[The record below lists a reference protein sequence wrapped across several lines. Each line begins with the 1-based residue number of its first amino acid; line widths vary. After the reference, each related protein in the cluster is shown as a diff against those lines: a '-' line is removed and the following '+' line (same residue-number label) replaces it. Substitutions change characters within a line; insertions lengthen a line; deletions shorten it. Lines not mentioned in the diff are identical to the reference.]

1 MSDDFT
7 IPELPPV
14 VPIEQPQN
22 AILYSGDLTLA
33 RKVVSIGISLL
44 LIVSIFWLVNY
55 IDEEGV
61 FSLRPS
67 EEAISYQDTYSEM
80 IQLDD
85 VKVPKENILNYSK
98 FKIGASKLPIKF
110 EYIKLLNNK
119 FISKITD
126 INDVDDIKKLTNES
140 IFINKSELPKLSNDE
155 IYWHDLI
162 GMQAINIKD
171 QNLGVIEEINN
182 YGASDIL
189 KVVPTKASV
198 DKEGRE

>member
-1 MSDDFT
+1 MMKKSKEK
-7 IPELPPV
+7 PEL
-14 VPIEQPQN
+14 
-22 AILYSGDLTLA
+22 ILIATVGKSKGLKGEFFLN
-33 RKVVSIGISLL
+33 SLC
-44 LIVSIFWLVNY
+44 
-55 IDEEGV
+55 D
-61 FSLRPS
+61 
-67 EEAISYQDTYSEM
+67 
-80 IQLDD
+80 
-85 VKVPKENILNYSK
+85 PKENILNYSK
-98 FKIGASKLPIKF
+98 FKIGVSKLPIKF

-182 YGASDIL
+182 YGASDIV
-189 KVVPTKASV
+189 KVVPTKSSV
-198 DKEGRE
+198 DKEIRLIPYIKEKYIISHSYDKNCLVVDWELDF

>member
-1 MSDDFT
+1 MMKKSKDK
-7 IPELPPV
+7 PEL
-14 VPIEQPQN
+14 
-22 AILYSGDLTLA
+22 ILIATVGKSKGLKGEFFLN
-33 RKVVSIGISLL
+33 SLC
-44 LIVSIFWLVNY
+44 
-55 IDEEGV
+55 D
-61 FSLRPS
+61 
-67 EEAISYQDTYSEM
+67 
-80 IQLDD
+80 
-85 VKVPKENILNYSK
+85 PKENILNYSK
-98 FKIGASKLPIKF
+98 FKIGVSKLPIKF

-119 FISKITD
+119 FISKIID

-198 DKEGRE
+198 DKEIRLIPYIKEKYIISHSYDKNCLVVDWELDF

>member
-1 MSDDFT
+1 MMKKSKDK
-7 IPELPPV
+7 PEL
-14 VPIEQPQN
+14 
-22 AILYSGDLTLA
+22 ILIATVGKSKGLKGEFFLN
-33 RKVVSIGISLL
+33 SLC
-44 LIVSIFWLVNY
+44 
-55 IDEEGV
+55 D
-61 FSLRPS
+61 
-67 EEAISYQDTYSEM
+67 
-80 IQLDD
+80 
-85 VKVPKENILNYSK
+85 PKENILNYSK
-98 FKIGASKLPIKF
+98 FKIGVSKLPIKF

-182 YGASDIL
+182 YGASDIV
-189 KVVPTKASV
+189 KVVPTKSSV
-198 DKEGRE
+198 DKEIRLIPYIKEKYIISHSYDKNCLVVDWELDF

>member
-1 MSDDFT
+1 MMKKSKEK
-7 IPELPPV
+7 PEL
-14 VPIEQPQN
+14 
-22 AILYSGDLTLA
+22 ILIATVGKSKGLKGEFFLN
-33 RKVVSIGISLL
+33 SLC
-44 LIVSIFWLVNY
+44 
-55 IDEEGV
+55 D
-61 FSLRPS
+61 
-67 EEAISYQDTYSEM
+67 
-80 IQLDD
+80 
-85 VKVPKENILNYSK
+85 PKENILNYSK

-182 YGASDIL
+182 YGASDIV
-189 KVVPTKASV
+189 KVVPTKSSV
-198 DKEGRE
+198 DKEIRLIPYIKEKYIISHSYDKNCLLVDCELDF